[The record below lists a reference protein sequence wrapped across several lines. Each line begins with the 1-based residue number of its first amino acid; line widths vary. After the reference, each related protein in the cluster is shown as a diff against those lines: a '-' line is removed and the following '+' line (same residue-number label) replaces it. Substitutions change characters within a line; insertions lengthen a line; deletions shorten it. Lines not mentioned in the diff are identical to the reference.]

1 MPTYFFLRSLTS
13 PLTGAGNRLA
23 SQTIGSATNN
33 AVTTTT
39 AGGTKIQVTAT
50 AGGTAIQ
57 YFTQPIT
64 AAVTISG
71 SVTVSLRGN
80 ESAATV
86 NAGFSILVERCDNA
100 GAVLST
106 IIPDT
111 AVGGELPTITNV
123 VSTTVTPTSTS
134 MSVGERIKAT
144 VFVVNVGTMDTG
156 TVTLV
161 TNAQTIALAPYLL
174 FNEDIVTDEV
184 IEINQYVNAGRYG
197 YN

>member
-1 MPTYFFLRSLTS
+1 MPTYFFLRSGLS

-23 SQTIGSATNN
+23 SQTTGISTATFT
-33 AVTTTT
+33 TTTT
-39 AGGTKIQVTAT
+39 AGGTKIQVTNT
-50 AGGTAIQ
+50 AGGTAQ
-57 YFTQPIT
+57 QWFTEPISS
-64 AAVTISG
+64 AVTISG
-71 SVTVSLRGN
+71 SVTVLLRGS

-111 AVGGELPTITNV
+111 SVGGELPTVTGV

-144 VFVVNVGTMDTG
+144 VFVVNVGTMDAG
-156 TVTLV
+156 TASLIVNTATLS
-161 TNAQTIALAPYLL
+161 IAPYLL

>member
-23 SQTIGSATNN
+23 SQTIGSATNS

-57 YFTQPIT
+57 WFTQPIS

-71 SVTVSLRGN
+71 SSTILLRGS

-86 NAGFSILVERCDNA
+86 NAGFSVLVERCDNA

-111 AVGGELPTITNV
+111 SVGGELPTITGG

-134 MSVGERIKAT
+134 MSVGERIKIT
-144 VFVVNVGTMDTG
+144 VFVVNVGTMDAG

-161 TNAQTIALAPYLL
+161 TNAQIVTIAPYVL
-174 FNEDIVTDEV
+174 FDEDIVTDEV